1 MHENSIRKKLK
12 EYNIYRS
19 VSSSR
24 LNKSVGVDVAIFSC
38 KTQVVKLEDIHQNKA
53 ANKSVQNKFFLN
65 CRT

>member
-1 MHENSIRKKLK
+1 
-12 EYNIYRS
+12 

-38 KTQVVKLEDIHQNKA
+38 KTQVAKLEDIHQNKA